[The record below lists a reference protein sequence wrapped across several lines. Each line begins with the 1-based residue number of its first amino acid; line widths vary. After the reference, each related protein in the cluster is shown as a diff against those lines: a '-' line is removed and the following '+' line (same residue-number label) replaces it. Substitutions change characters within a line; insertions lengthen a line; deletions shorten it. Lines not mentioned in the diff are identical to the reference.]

1 LVKVGDRVDPIA
13 LAAAIFV
20 MLTVIMLFRLFYVSA
35 SPRKSGNV
43 VNRLENIVNRTP
55 VSPIMVSALK
65 GTEKGALPGL
75 GSMLTGKDWARK
87 VELDL
92 ARADLSLHPS
102 EYLMLRLV
110 VALVGF
116 ALIAVIA
123 RGGVMGIGSGAVAG
137 LIGFL
142 LPKFF
147 VGQRIKSRT
156 AKFDGQLIEAL
167 SLVSNAL
174 RSGFGFL
181 QSLDLAADQ
190 VKDPLAGEFKR
201 TINDIN
207 VGASFEDALL
217 ALNQRVQSKD
227 LDIVITAI
235 LIQRTVGGN
244 LAEILETVA
253 HTMRE
258 RSRIQGE
265 LKTLTAQQKMS
276 GYIVGGL
283 PIFVIGI
290 LLLLGQATGDTYIA
304 TLFTE
309 PAGRIALIAA
319 AMLEGIGIMIIRK
332 ILAIEV

>member
-1 LVKVGDRVDPIA
+1 MDPLA
-13 LAAAIFV
+13 LAAALSV
-20 MLTVIMLFRLFYVSA
+20 MVTIVMVFAVLYMTSIA
-35 SPRKSGNV
+35 GGNKRV
-43 VNRLENIVNRTP
+43 VNRLEHVVNRSP
-55 VSPIMVSALK
+55 VEGLTTASALK
-65 GTEKGALPGL
+65 QTGGGLFPTL
-75 GSMLTGKDWARK
+75 GSLLTGKEWANN
-87 VELDL
+87 LNIDL
-92 ARADLSLHPS
+92 ERADLKLRVG
-102 EYLMLRLV
+102 EYVALRVAIALV
-110 VALVGF
+110 LFAVVIFVAGRGGLGLIAGIAAALVGY
-116 ALIAVIA
+116 
-123 RGGVMGIGSGAVAG
+123 M
-137 LIGFL
+137 
-142 LPKFF
+142 LPKMH
-147 VGQRIKSRT
+147 VRRRIKARLT
-156 AKFDGQLIEAL
+156 KFDEQLVEAL

-181 QSLDLAADQ
+181 QSMDLAAEQ
-190 VKDPLAGEFKR
+190 LKDPLAIEFKR

-258 RSRIQGE
+258 RSRIKGE

-283 PIFVIGI
+283 PIFIIGI
-290 LLLLGQATGDTYIA
+290 LLLMGKMMGDPYMETM
-304 TLFTE
+304 FTTT
-309 PAGRIALIAA
+309 AGRVALMGAVL
-319 AMLEGIGIMIIRK
+319 LEGIGIMIIRK